1 MTKINSEQTD
11 VLNQRKD
18 HFLKVGERIKEL
30 RLSRGFSIKNF
41 EELLSLPSGTMHNLE
56 KGKGGTAL
64 NILTIITYFSSCGYS
79 LKWILEYD
87 NDLHF
92 KEDEQHI
99 YLDIDKNKLIEI
111 ADNLKE
117 QVNDLVKVVSKYK

>member
-1 MTKINSEQTD
+1 MTKINTEQTD

-30 RLSRGFSIKNF
+30 RITHGYSIKNF
-41 EELLSLPSGTMHNLE
+41 EDLLSLPSGTMHNLE

-64 NILTIITYFSSCGYS
+64 NILTIVTYFSGIGYS
-79 LKWILEYD
+79 LKWLLEYD

-111 ADNLKE
+111 ADHLKE
-117 QVNDLVKVVSKYK
+117 TVKSLDRVVSKYK